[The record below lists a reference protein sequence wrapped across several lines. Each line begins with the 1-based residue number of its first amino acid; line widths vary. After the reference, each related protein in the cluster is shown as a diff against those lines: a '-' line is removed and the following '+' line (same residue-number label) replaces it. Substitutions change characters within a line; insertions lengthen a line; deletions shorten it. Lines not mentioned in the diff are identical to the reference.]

1 MWLSLHMV
9 QVCIQSL
16 NMDNNF
22 LQNIISRKTRK
33 GSRKWLFWYGWG
45 IWLYGW
51 GEYCYWDV
59 KIVKQFHYAPLN
71 PIQNKQLWLEF
82 AALNFILLQSFTS
95 YANFFLTDQS
105 ALGPCSCSHNWKNGE
120 IWRGGDP
127 PTWFGNRSWFRRCPK
142 LFWSFQRVWPQEY
155 RAYFYQGTFIK

>member
-95 YANFFLTDQS
+95 YANFFGLISLLWVLAVVVTIEKMEKYEEEEIPLLDLETGLDSEDAQS
-105 ALGPCSCSHNWKNGE
+105 YFEAFKEFDHKNTGH
-120 IWRGGDP
+120 I
-127 PTWFGNRSWFRRCPK
+127 SI
-142 LFWSFQRVWPQEY
+142 RVHS
-155 RAYFYQGTFIK
+155 